1 MWAWITAAAVAVAL
15 DVDVEQIKFALESI
29 RPVAG
34 RLQPLTGING
44 CTLFDDSYHANPLSV
59 TMAMECL
66 EGLEG
71 ESWLVLG
78 DMKELG
84 DDAKDLHREI
94 GASAR
99 ANGIDRLLALGD
111 LSKASTEVFGEGA
124 NWYSDIDTL
133 IEDAR
138 TAGST
143 TNVLIKGSRSMRM
156 ERVVDALQVVDPE
169 REET

>member
-1 MWAWITAAAVAVAL
+1 
-15 DVDVEQIKFALESI
+15 
-29 RPVAG
+29 
-34 RLQPLTGING
+34 
-44 CTLFDDSYHANPLSV
+44 
-59 TMAMECL
+59 
-66 EGLEG
+66 
-71 ESWLVLG
+71 
-78 DMKELG
+78 
-84 DDAKDLHREI
+84 
-94 GASAR
+94 
-99 ANGIDRLLALGD
+99 
-111 LSKASTEVFGEGA
+111 VFGEGA